1 MSGITEYY
9 FVNCTIFLQL
19 INSAFPESIALWTD
33 YDLWSQK
40 ERHLYPGSV
49 SSIVTQLIKMFSAQE
64 TAAQHEVI

>member
-1 MSGITEYY
+1 MSGITADY

-19 INSAFPESIALWTD
+19 INSAFPENMALWTD

-40 ERHLYPGSV
+40 EKHLYLGSV
-49 SSIVTQLIKMFSAQE
+49 SSMVTQLIKMFSANE